1 MKLIFITV
9 SFYEL
14 VPKLLSHYVV
24 LPADIT
30 WNCHILDPWMS
41 SRCLLKDGF
50 VALCMESYTVT
61 HQQNSII
68 CNLNLTVV
76 SIMYLFTYFEKMSS
90 FVKNRQEFYC
100 TTSFKRNLKHTE
112 FLLIHIVTI
121 LCWIQHLETS
131 YGALEIIILTLNVLK
146 RWRNPKT
153 ENVGITR
160 SRLISINSRV
170 RNYIS
175 IRCFNSF

>member
-112 FLLIHIVTI
+112 FLLIHILTM
-121 LCWIQHLETS
+121 LCRIQHDDTGLD
-131 YGALEIIILTLNVLK
+131 AVKIMILTLKTKNILEHWQSLK
-146 RWRNPKT
+146 TKNWRNC
-153 ENVGITR
+153 
-160 SRLISINSRV
+160 LINIDV
-170 RNYIS
+170 RI
-175 IRCFNSF
+175 